1 VGGVNDWGLGIS
13 DWGFSR
19 LVDVSIFRTIS
30 IIISSQNN
38 VSSAS
43 SSTIASLEMN
53 SALDL
58 ALHAAL

>member
-1 VGGVNDWGLGIS
+1 VNDWGLGIS